1 MKEKELKKLNV
12 GDVLAMK
19 EYREEMKKVMLSEE
33 QLVRKATNMALYNRA
48 HLCRT
53 SVDRMKEKGVWDV
66 ENMTASFSL
75 VMQKKLIGFSKAERD
90 YIYLIGCTAFRQTM
104 KRLGVEKIGVS

>member
-1 MKEKELKKLNV
+1 MKEKELKKLKV

-48 HLCRT
+48 HMCRT

-66 ENMTASFSL
+66 ENMIASFSL
-75 VMQKKLIGFSKAERD
+75 VMQKKLIGFRKRSLKVAE
-90 YIYLIGCTAFRQTM
+90 YLITH
-104 KRLGVEKIGVS
+104 